1 MFNFR
6 NKFVDTLRCVFDEGS
21 TMDESTIFPIP
32 AELLV
37 HIDTEG
43 NNNPD
48 LYQHKLIEDCEL
60 RAETLSKKMIYLQVK
75 FQVVC
80 ITISLIS
87 FLQDLETN
95 IKTAGTE
102 SN

>member
-1 MFNFR
+1 MGA
-6 NKFVDTLRCVFDEGS
+6 VFDEGS

-48 LYQHKLIEDCEL
+48 LYQHKLIEDCESK
-60 RAETLSKKMIYLQVK
+60 AAKLSKKMNYLQVK
-75 FQVVC
+75 VPFVPPLW
-80 ITISLIS
+80 TLFISCFNFRILKPMSRKQEQNQI
-87 FLQDLETN
+87 DW
-95 IKTAGTE
+95 
-102 SN
+102 